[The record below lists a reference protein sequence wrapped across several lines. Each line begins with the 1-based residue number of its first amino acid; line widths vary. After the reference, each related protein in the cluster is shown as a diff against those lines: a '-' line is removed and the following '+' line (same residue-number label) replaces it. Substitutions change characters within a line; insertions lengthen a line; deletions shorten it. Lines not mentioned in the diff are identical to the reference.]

1 MKKKLIT
8 FMLFMS
14 MVMATEATAISPYR
28 FYKKLVRKERIGI
41 IREYNAEDLTGNILR
56 SRNGDIIIEK
66 MIGTVTNRKGD
77 GRLMGVS
84 SKYNYISYKGVKGI
98 HKGDVIL
105 TICIYNPS
113 NNFEDDIIERFDY
126 IIDRKLKRKEK

>member
-14 MVMATEATAISPYR
+14 MVTATEATAISPYR
-28 FYKKLVRKERIGI
+28 FYKKLIQKESIATV
-41 IREYNAEDLTGNILR
+41 REYNAEDLTGNILR

-77 GRLMGVS
+77 GKLMGVGN
-84 SKYNYISYKGVKGI
+84 KYNYISYKGVKGI
-98 HKGDVIL
+98 RKGDVVL
-105 TICIYNPS
+105 TIVIYNPS
-113 NNFEDDIIERFDY
+113 TNFEDDIIERFDY
-126 IIDRKLKRKEK
+126 IIDKKGR